1 LPLISKSKSLS
12 ESVSEKKRGDF
23 DSDPDPDFDDKENF
37 NMILVADNLHIVSP
51 AVEQALSE
59 RNPEPISDLV
69 TRCVAAGAR
78 AIDINPGPL
87 KKAPEA
93 AMTFLVNTVAAAT
106 DLPLLLDTTNAA
118 ALTAGLAACRNP
130 VIINGFSLEPQK
142 IETILPLAKT
152 GDADI
157 VGFLLDARSRVPVD
171 VTGCLEVAGQL
182 LAAAEKAGVD
192 PGRLII
198 DPVVAPLM
206 WENGVRH
213 NRAVIEVVRM
223 LPDLFGFPVR
233 TIAGLSNLTTG
244 PGPKEK
250 KRRAEAAF
258 LAMLADAGLSMAL
271 VNIFHHRTVD
281 SGAACNRLLRSDIF
295 SWEGV

>member
-1 LPLISKSKSLS
+1 
-12 ESVSEKKRGDF
+12 
-23 DSDPDPDFDDKENF
+23 
-37 NMILVADNLHIVSP
+37 MILVADNLHIVSP
-51 AVEQALSE
+51 VVEQSLFGRE
-59 RNPEPISDLV
+59 PEPIFDLV
-69 TRCVAAGAR
+69 TRCVAAGAQ

-87 KKAPEA
+87 KKGPEA
-93 AMTFLVNTVAAAT
+93 AMTFLVNTVATAT

-118 ALTAGLAACRNP
+118 ALAAGLAACKNP

-142 IETILPLAKT
+142 IEAILPLAET
-152 GDADI
+152 FDADI
-157 VGFLLDARSRVPVD
+157 IGFLLDARSRVPVD
-171 VTGCLEVAGQL
+171 VDDCLEVAGQL
-182 LAAAEKAGVD
+182 LEAAKKAGVD

-213 NRAVIEVVRM
+213 NRAVIEVIRM

-244 PGPKEK
+244 PGPKAK
-250 KRRAEAAF
+250 KRAVEAAF
-258 LAMLADAGLSMAL
+258 LAMLADAGLSLAL

-281 SGAACNRLLRSDIF
+281 PGAAGGRLLRSDIF